1 MHEASLMRAL
11 MRGLLDAAAQ
21 NQATR
26 VTAVTVRLGALS
38 HMSPGHFREHFEQ
51 AAAGTIAAG
60 ARIETI
66 AESDIASPTAADVV
80 LEAFECE

>member
-11 MRGLLDAAAQ
+11 MRGLLAAAAEH
-21 NQATR
+21 QATR

-38 HMSPGHFREHFEQ
+38 HMSPAHFREHFEQ
-51 AAAGTIAAG
+51 AAAGTLAAG

-66 AESDIASPTAADVV
+66 VETDIASPGAADVV